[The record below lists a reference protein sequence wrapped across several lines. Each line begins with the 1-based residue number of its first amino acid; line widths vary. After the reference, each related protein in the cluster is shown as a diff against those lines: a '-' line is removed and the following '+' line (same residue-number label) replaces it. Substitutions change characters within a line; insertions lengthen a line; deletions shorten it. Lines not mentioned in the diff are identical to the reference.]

1 MMEKRNFVT
10 SSRTPME
17 GASDIDDVLAAGAK
31 AFGQGRVKKASD
43 ASVTSFEKKA
53 LAEDE
58 KSDRMV

>member
-17 GASDIDDVLAAGAK
+17 GASDIDDVLEAGAG
-31 AFGQGRVKKASD
+31 AFGKRNCTVKQASALD
-43 ASVTSFEKKA
+43 MKSSV
-53 LAEDE
+53 EDE